1 MRNIQEIQIKQSF
14 RAYLVLVL
22 MGLMLSL
29 SFSAGASHP
38 VVKSI
43 DTKGLVI
50 DGYDVVA
57 YFTMG
62 AAVKGSKDISADWLG
77 GKWFFANTDHRAL
90 FLADPAKYTPQYGG
104 YCSSALGPGPARH
117 SDIDPKA
124 WQMVNNKLYLFY
136 SIKSAARWM
145 ANPPS
150 AITADKQ
157 WDKARAGLL
166 QQ

>member
-1 MRNIQEIQIKQSF
+1 MLNFQKIQIKQNLRS
-14 RAYLVLVL
+14 YLALAL
-22 MGLMLSL
+22 LGLLLSL
-29 SFSAGASHP
+29 SFGAGAGHP
-38 VVKSI
+38 VVKAI

-62 AAVKGSKDISADWLG
+62 DAVKGSEDISADWLG
-77 GKWFFANTDHRAL
+77 GKWLFANDEHRDL
-90 FLADPAKYTPQYGG
+90 FLADPTKYTPQYGG
-104 YCSSALGPGPARH
+104 YCSSGMSPAQH

-145 ANPPS
+145 SNPPS
-150 AITADKQ
+150 VVTADKQ
-157 WDKARAGLL
+157 WDKAKSGLT

>member
-1 MRNIQEIQIKQSF
+1 MRNIHKIWIKQNF
-14 RAYLVLVL
+14 RTYLVAAL

-29 SFSAGASHP
+29 SFGAGAGHP

-43 DTKGLVI
+43 DTNGLVI

-62 AAVKGSKDISADWLG
+62 DAVKGSKDISADWLG
-77 GKWFFANTDHRAL
+77 GKWLFANDEHRDLFFA
-90 FLADPAKYTPQYGG
+90 DPTKYTPQYGG
-104 YCSSALGPGPARH
+104 YCSSGTRTAKH

-124 WQMVNNKLYLFY
+124 WQMVDNKLYLFY
-136 SIKSAARWM
+136 SIDSATRWM
-145 ANPPS
+145 SNPPS
-150 AITADKQ
+150 VVTADKH
-157 WDKARAGLL
+157 WDKAKAGLT